1 MLVFILLY
9 SSENLQLENRVAV
22 STFLLSFD
30 SIKYFHEVALSILSI
45 YKTKILE
52 R

>member
-22 STFLLSFD
+22 STFLLAPSG
-30 SIKYFHEVALSILSI
+30 ALVVIMV
-45 YKTKILE
+45 Y
-52 R
+52 